1 MISMNISIRQALETD
16 LEALTLLGEIT
27 FREAY
32 AAQNT
37 VADMDFYL
45 RTYMN
50 RDMTLLDLRDA
61 DTIFYVAETPAQLV
75 GYVKLKKMPHDLLG
89 QTGVVLELKRIYV
102 LKKHYGKGIAQLL
115 LKSTEEYAIQ
125 MGLSVINLA
134 VWKENPRAI
143 AFYLK
148 EGFEIKGETTFD
160 WGTGKIDS
168 DWVMAKKINGSGTG
182 GKQ

>member
-1 MISMNISIRQALETD
+1 MHISIRQAIETD
-16 LEALTLLGEIT
+16 LEALTQLGEIT

-37 VADMDFYL
+37 AADMDFYL

-61 DTIFYVAETPAQLV
+61 GTVFYVAETPTQLV

-102 LKKHYGKGIAQLL
+102 LKEHYGKGIAQLL
-115 LKSTEEYAIQ
+115 LKSTEEYAVQ
-125 MGLSVINLA
+125 MGLPGINLA

-148 EGFEIKGETTFD
+148 EGFETKGETTFD

-168 DWVMAKKINGSGTG
+168 DWVMVKKISSNNTGSR
-182 GKQ
+182 Q